1 MLGMTRK
8 GIVMATNKKTDVINE
23 TQEEQEQPQ
32 NVTAGAAIAR
42 LMEMQAALEARFK
55 ELEERE
61 AALKAKE
68 DEEYGTGP
76 RETDVVLSK
85 AWEEEREV
93 FLPYATQGEEQW
105 VMVAVNG
112 RKYQVPRGMPLKV
125 PLPLYER
132 IMIMLTAQAQ
142 VARYRN
148 SLPNE
153 AAPGQVVRVG

>member
-1 MLGMTRK
+1 
-8 GIVMATNKKTDVINE
+8 MAKVTKTDTVPE
-23 TQEEQEQPQ
+23 LQEEQEQCT
-32 NVTAGAAIAR
+32 VAADP
-42 LMEMQAALEARFK
+42 MQAMMEKLLKMQQDMEARFK

-61 AALKAKE
+61 AALKAR
-68 DEEYGTGP
+68 TGETAGEHKTQP

-112 RKYQVPRGMPLKV
+112 RKYQVPRGMPVKV

-132 IMIMLTAQAQ
+132 IMIMQTAQAQ